1 MLSEKIKMK
10 KELTMM
16 LLIALALIAD
26 WLCFRQIF
34 LKEPVGYLRFS
45 YIVLLIAGG
54 AGLFGIFGFF
64 IKRLFAREA

>member
-1 MLSEKIKMK
+1 MK

-16 LLIALALIAD
+16 LIIVLALIAD

-34 LKEPVGYLRFS
+34 LKEFAGYLKFS

-54 AGLFGIFGFF
+54 AGLFGMFGFF
-64 IKRLFAREA
+64 SKRLFVRQA